1 MCVIGK
7 TTILYRMKRTEDF
20 NTVPTIGFNVE
31 TISPCRGLSLTVWDV
46 GGQDHLRTL
55 WHHYFENV
63 DGLVFVIDSTDR
75 GRLYLSK
82 AELKGIYQHESIQN
96 VPLVIIANKQDGD
109 EALSVDVIAEK
120 LGLIDWPKSSYYII
134 PCCAL
139 TGDGLVNAF
148 TTLAKMIRKQN
159 KTRRIGIL

>member
-82 AELKGIYQHESIQN
+82 AELKVYINMNQYRMFHLLLLQISKMVMKLYQ
-96 VPLVIIANKQDGD
+96 LM
-109 EALSVDVIAEK
+109 L
-120 LGLIDWPKSSYYII
+120 
-134 PCCAL
+134 
-139 TGDGLVNAF
+139 
-148 TTLAKMIRKQN
+148 
-159 KTRRIGIL
+159 